1 MFFVKLLKG
10 GLHFKS
16 ILFVC
21 FSFFSQPFQ
30 LLWLKALRSKLKDMP
45 GSLYF
50 IAFYLPFFDNGPFK
64 DKMHFS
70 KGKGRTKAFPFP
82 QQQPWTSN
90 NKRKPNILIYSL
102 LPRLFYKSR
111 PGKGRSLNYI
121 SYWNLIECN

>member
-1 MFFVKLLKG
+1 MFLVKLLKG

-82 QQQPWTSN
+82 QQQQQKKTQYPYLLFCQGYFT
-90 NKRKPNILIYSL
+90 KASL
-102 LPRLFYKSR
+102 VRVDHLTTFPTWKSYR
-111 PGKGRSLNYI
+111 M
-121 SYWNLIECN
+121 